1 MSGYLLSMTGTILLS
16 AILTALIPDGK
27 TAGVIKGITR
37 LACVLV
43 IVAPIPAFLNAEKND
58 KTGGNSQIFFTE
70 TVIQTDEN
78 FIKYYSEMR
87 ISAAEKALQEEIL
100 EKFSYGVEVTLG
112 WTDEDGEIRITNLYV
127 KTDETIKEEDE
138 RAMWDYLTK
147 NYCSEVLIE

>member
-1 MSGYLLSMTGTILLS
+1 MTGTILLS
-16 AILTALIPDGK
+16 AILTALIPEGK

-58 KTGGNSQIFFTE
+58 KTGVNSQIFFTE
-70 TVIQTDEN
+70 TVIQTDED

-87 ISAAEKALQEEIL
+87 ITAAEQALEKEIL
-100 EKFSYGVEVTLG
+100 EKFSFSVEVTFG
-112 WTDEDGEIRITNLYV
+112 WEYKDGEIHITNLHV
-127 KTDETIKEEDE
+127 KTDGTIEEEGE